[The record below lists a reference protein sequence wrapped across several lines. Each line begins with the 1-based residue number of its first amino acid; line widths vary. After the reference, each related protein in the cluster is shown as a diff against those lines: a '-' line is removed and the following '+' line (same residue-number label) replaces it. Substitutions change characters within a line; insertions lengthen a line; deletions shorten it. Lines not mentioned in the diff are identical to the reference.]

1 MGEFPYGNSGGF
13 MTDRIILEAYREL
26 ATQSVIL
33 AVRDFLNGDDS
44 IEQFE
49 RYCKTNIILKLLDI
63 NGEWL
68 FEYIVKKK
76 QENTRRYKKKK

>member
-1 MGEFPYGNSGGF
+1 
-13 MTDRIILEAYREL
+13 MTDRIIHEAYRNL
-26 ATQSVIL
+26 ATESVIL
-33 AVRDFLNGDDS
+33 AVRDFLNGNDS

>member
-1 MGEFPYGNSGGF
+1 
-13 MTDRIILEAYREL
+13 MTDRIIHEAYRNL
-26 ATQSVIL
+26 ATESVIL

-49 RYCKTNIILKLLDI
+49 RYCKTNIILKLLGI

-68 FEYIVKKK
+68 FETVV
-76 QENTRRYKKKK
+76 ENTGNNRRYKKKK

>member
-1 MGEFPYGNSGGF
+1 
-13 MTDRIILEAYREL
+13 MTDRIILDAYRDL

-76 QENTRRYKKKK
+76 QENKRRYKRKK

>member
-1 MGEFPYGNSGGF
+1 
-13 MTDRIILEAYREL
+13 MTDRIILEAYRNL

-76 QENTRRYKKKK
+76 QENKRRYKRKNEIY

>member
-1 MGEFPYGNSGGF
+1 
-13 MTDRIILEAYREL
+13 MTDRIILDAYREL

-76 QENTRRYKKKK
+76 QENKRRYKRKK

>member
-1 MGEFPYGNSGGF
+1 
-13 MTDRIILEAYREL
+13 MTDRIIHEAYRNL
-26 ATQSVIL
+26 ATESVIL

-76 QENTRRYKKKK
+76 QEKVRRYKKKK

>member
-1 MGEFPYGNSGGF
+1 MS
-13 MTDRIILEAYREL
+13 DRIILDAYREL

-76 QENTRRYKKKK
+76 QENKRRYKRKK

>member
-1 MGEFPYGNSGGF
+1 
-13 MTDRIILEAYREL
+13 MTDRIILEAYRDL

-76 QENTRRYKKKK
+76 QENKRRYKKKNEI

>member
-1 MGEFPYGNSGGF
+1 
-13 MTDRIILEAYREL
+13 MTDRIIHEAYRNL
-26 ATQSVIL
+26 ATESVML
-33 AVRDFLNGDDS
+33 AVRDFLNGNDS

-68 FEYIVKKK
+68 FEYIVKRK

>member
-1 MGEFPYGNSGGF
+1 
-13 MTDRIILEAYREL
+13 MTDRIIHEAYRNL

-76 QENTRRYKKKK
+76 QENKRRYKRKNEIY

>member
-1 MGEFPYGNSGGF
+1 

-76 QENTRRYKKKK
+76 QENKRRYKRKK

>member
-1 MGEFPYGNSGGF
+1 
-13 MTDRIILEAYREL
+13 MTDRIIHEAYRNL
-26 ATQSVIL
+26 ATESVIL

-49 RYCKTNIILKLLDI
+49 RYCKTNIILKMLDI

-76 QENTRRYKKKK
+76 QENTRRYKRKK

>member
-1 MGEFPYGNSGGF
+1 
-13 MTDRIILEAYREL
+13 MTDRIILEAYRDL

-76 QENTRRYKKKK
+76 EENKRRYKRKK

>member
-1 MGEFPYGNSGGF
+1 
-13 MTDRIILEAYREL
+13 MTDRIIHEAYRNL
-26 ATQSVIL
+26 ATESVIL
-33 AVRDFLNGDDS
+33 AVRDFLNGNDS
-44 IEQFE
+44 IEQFD

>member
-1 MGEFPYGNSGGF
+1 
-13 MTDRIILEAYREL
+13 MTDRIIHEAYRNL
-26 ATQSVIL
+26 ATESVIL

-76 QENTRRYKKKK
+76 QENKRRYKRKK

>member
-1 MGEFPYGNSGGF
+1 
-13 MTDRIILEAYREL
+13 MTDRIILDAYREL

-33 AVRDFLNGDDS
+33 AVRHFLNGNDS

-49 RYCKTNIILKLLDI
+49 RYCRTNEILRLLGI

-68 FEYIVKKK
+68 FEIVTDKKM
-76 QENTRRYKKKK
+76 EEFRRYKKKK

>member
-1 MGEFPYGNSGGF
+1 
-13 MTDRIILEAYREL
+13 MTDRIILDAYREL

-44 IEQFE
+44 
-49 RYCKTNIILKLLDI
+49 

-76 QENTRRYKKKK
+76 QENVRRYKKNK

>member
-1 MGEFPYGNSGGF
+1 
-13 MTDRIILEAYREL
+13 MTDRIILDAYREL

-33 AVRDFLNGDDS
+33 AVRDFLYGNDS

-49 RYCKTNIILKLLDI
+49 SYCRTNEILQLLGI

-68 FEYIVKKK
+68 FEIVTDKKMEEFRRYNKKK
-76 QENTRRYKKKK
+76 

>member
-1 MGEFPYGNSGGF
+1 
-13 MTDRIILEAYREL
+13 MTDRIILEAYRNL
-26 ATQSVIL
+26 ATESVIL
-33 AVRDFLNGDDS
+33 AVRDFLNGNDS

-68 FEYIVKKK
+68 FEYIVKRK

>member
-1 MGEFPYGNSGGF
+1 
-13 MTDRIILEAYREL
+13 MTDRIILEAYRNL
-26 ATQSVIL
+26 ATESVIL
-33 AVRDFLNGDDS
+33 AVRDFLNGNDS

-49 RYCKTNIILKLLDI
+49 KYCRKNEILQLLGI

>member
-1 MGEFPYGNSGGF
+1 
-13 MTDRIILEAYREL
+13 MTDRIILDAYREL

-76 QENTRRYKKKK
+76 QENKRRYKRKNEIY

>member
-1 MGEFPYGNSGGF
+1 
-13 MTDRIILEAYREL
+13 MTDRIILEAYRNL
-26 ATQSVIL
+26 ATESVIL
-33 AVRDFLNGDDS
+33 AVRDFLNGNDS

-49 RYCKTNIILKLLDI
+49 KYCRTNEILKLLGI

-76 QENTRRYKKKK
+76 QENKRRYKRKK

>member
-1 MGEFPYGNSGGF
+1 
-13 MTDRIILEAYREL
+13 MTDRIILEAYRDL

-63 NGEWL
+63 NGE
-68 FEYIVKKK
+68 
-76 QENTRRYKKKK
+76 

>member
-1 MGEFPYGNSGGF
+1 

-33 AVRDFLNGDDS
+33 AVRDFLNGNDS

-68 FEYIVKKK
+68 FETVV
-76 QENTRRYKKKK
+76 ENTGNNRRYKKKK

>member
-1 MGEFPYGNSGGF
+1 
-13 MTDRIILEAYREL
+13 MTDRIILEAYRNL
-26 ATQSVIL
+26 ATESVIL
-33 AVRDFLNGDDS
+33 AVRDFLNGNDS

-76 QENTRRYKKKK
+76 QENKRRYKRKK

>member
-1 MGEFPYGNSGGF
+1 
-13 MTDRIILEAYREL
+13 MTDRIILEAYRNL
-26 ATQSVIL
+26 ATESVIL
-33 AVRDFLNGDDS
+33 AVLDFLNGNDS

-49 RYCKTNIILKLLDI
+49 KYCRKNEILQLLGI

-76 QENTRRYKKKK
+76 QEKVRRYKKNI

>member
-1 MGEFPYGNSGGF
+1 
-13 MTDRIILEAYREL
+13 MTDRIILDAYREL

-33 AVRDFLNGDDS
+33 AVRDFLNGNDS

-49 RYCKTNIILKLLDI
+49 RYCRTNEILQLLDI

-68 FEYIVKKK
+68 FEIVTDKKM
-76 QENTRRYKKKK
+76 EELRRYKKKK

>member
-1 MGEFPYGNSGGF
+1 
-13 MTDRIILEAYREL
+13 MTDRIILDAYREL

-49 RYCKTNIILKLLDI
+49 RYCKTNIILKLLGI

-68 FEYIVKKK
+68 FETVV
-76 QENTRRYKKKK
+76 ENTGNNRRYKKKK

>member
-1 MGEFPYGNSGGF
+1 
-13 MTDRIILEAYREL
+13 MTDRIILDAYRDL
-26 ATQSVIL
+26 AIQSVIL

-76 QENTRRYKKKK
+76 QENKRRYKRKK

>member
-1 MGEFPYGNSGGF
+1 

-76 QENTRRYKKKK
+76 QENKRRYKKKK

>member
-1 MGEFPYGNSGGF
+1 
-13 MTDRIILEAYREL
+13 MTDRIILEAYRDL

-76 QENTRRYKKKK
+76 QENKRRYKKKK